1 MRGRVYIVGAG
12 PGDPGLLT
20 IRAWR
25 VLRRADVVFYDRLVP
40 PVVLERSAPR
50 ARRVCV
56 EKANPVDLS
65 DLVERM
71 VREAR
76 AGRVVVRLKGGD
88 PFVFGRG
95 AEEAEALIRA
105 GVSCQ
110 VIPGVT
116 SAVAVPG
123 AAGIPVTHR
132 GVARGFV
139 VEAGR
144 GAGGR
149 GPDLAVIPP
158 EVGLTRVVLMVVGAL
173 EAVVG
178 QLLAQGYGPATPA
191 AVIEWGTTPAERVW
205 VAPLERIAGE
215 ARAGGVEAPAVLVV
229 GPVVALREVLGFSRS
244 HRHRGR
250 LATRDEAKRS

>member
-1 MRGRVYIVGAG
+1 VRGRVYIVGAG

-40 PVVLERSAPR
+40 PAVLERSAPR
-50 ARRVCV
+50 ARRVCA
-56 EKANPVDLS
+56 EKAHPMDLS

-105 GVSCQ
+105 GVPCQ

-139 VEAGR
+139 VETAHRASGEAPVLAAIPPEP
-144 GAGGR
+144 GDAGGR
-149 GPDLAVIPP
+149 HRVGDDAGRARVGGAPGADCRGGSNRGPRGTGRPGCRPCRFAPGTP
-158 EVGLTRVVLMVVGAL
+158 EDSAL
-173 EAVVG
+173 PALSPG
-178 QLLAQGYGPATPA
+178 RTPRLCPLAQTDKILPTPLA
-191 AVIEWGTTPAERVW
+191 K
-205 VAPLERIAGE
+205 AG
-215 ARAGGVEAPAVLVV
+215 R
-229 GPVVALREVLGFSRS
+229 
-244 HRHRGR
+244 
-250 LATRDEAKRS
+250 

>member
-1 MRGRVYIVGAG
+1 VKERGCVYIVGAG

-40 PVVLERSAPR
+40 PAVLERSAPR

-56 EKANPVDLS
+56 EKANPMDLS

-105 GVSCQ
+105 GVPCQ

-116 SAVAVPG
+116 SAIAVPG

-139 VEAGR
+139 VETAHRASGE
-144 GAGGR
+144 A
-149 GPDLAVIPP
+149 PVLAAIPP
-158 EVGLTRVVLMVVGAL
+158 EAGLTRIFLMVVATL
-173 EAVVG
+173 ETVVG
-178 QLLAQGYGPATPA
+178 QLLAQGYDPATPA

-205 VAPLERIAGE
+205 VAPLERIAAE
-215 ARAGGVEAPAVLVV
+215 ARTGGLEAPAVLVV
-229 GPVVALREVLGFSRS
+229 GPVVSLRERLKARPL
-244 HRHRGR
+244 RRQARAELRGSA
-250 LATRDEAKRS
+250 L